1 MADQTD
7 RPGPVVRIIE
17 IATAAALASMVLLVC
32 VLVLLRGIR
41 VEGHFPTVASLQNR
55 VLARYTYVYQLLP
68 VMLYWMT
75 FLGAL
80 LADRRRQHLGNDVL
94 VGRLPDRF
102 AGPVRLAMRFVWV
115 AFFAVVTVL
124 GVGQVAKGESLG
136 GLRSIGLPAW
146 AVQIGL
152 PLGAGLLTVWA
163 ARSLLADLRRR
174 SHSSQHVQ
182 RFERSGEP
190 DPTDRGGRA

>member
-17 IATAAALASMVLLVC
+17 IMTAAGLASMVLLVC
-32 VLVLLRGIR
+32 VLVVLRGIR
-41 VEGHFPTVASLQNR
+41 VEGHLPAVASLQNR
-55 VLARYTYVYQLLP
+55 ILARYTYVYQLLP

-75 FLGAL
+75 FLGAV

-102 AGPVRLAMRFVWV
+102 AGPVRLAMRFCWV
-115 AFFAVVTVL
+115 AFFAVVAVL

-152 PLGAGLLTVWA
+152 PLGAGLLTIWA

-174 SHSSQHVQ
+174 AHASQHVQ
-182 RFERSGEP
+182 RSKGSGEP
-190 DPTDRGGRA
+190 DQDSRGGQA